1 MRRIGRRGVAR
12 TPGLTVRNRALCPSE
27 LRDESDFSVR
37 RGPWTPKAF
46 PCHPSPIMIPFR
58 TIRARAE
65 KRKGGAQALNR
76 LLPPK
81 PDPKALAELADDRVL
96 SEMTRRVFCAGFAW
110 SVIEAKWP
118 GFEEAFLDFGPGR
131 LSLQPDEFWD
141 GLMKD
146 RRIVRNGAKIMS
158 VRANASFV
166 RDVAQEHGSFGML
179 LAKWPSSDEIG
190 LLELLAKRGS
200 RLGGNTGQMLLR
212 FLGWDGF
219 VTSKDVVACLRD
231 AGLDVAEAITSKRDL
246 AKVQAQ
252 FNAWAEE
259 TGLPFVH
266 LSRICAMSI
275 GENYDADKLAS
286 FAGAED

>member
-1 MRRIGRRGVAR
+1 M
-12 TPGLTVRNRALCPSE
+12 T
-27 LRDESDFSVR
+27 
-37 RGPWTPKAF
+37 
-46 PCHPSPIMIPFR
+46 IPFK

-65 KRKGGAQALNR
+65 KRKGGAKALSK
-76 LLPPK
+76 LLPAK
-81 PDPKALAELADDRVL
+81 PDPKALAKLGDDRVL
-96 SEMTRRVFCAGFAW
+96 AEMTRRAFSAGFAW

-118 GFEEAFLDFGPGR
+118 GFEKAFLTFEPGR

-146 RRIVRNGAKIMS
+146 ARIVRNGAKIMS
-158 VRANASFV
+158 VRGNAGFV
-166 RDVAQEHGSFGML
+166 REVAQEHGSFGKF

-231 AGLDVAEAITSKRDL
+231 AGLDVAEVITSKRDL

-259 TGLPFVH
+259 TNLPFVH

-275 GENYDADKLAS
+275 GENYPTDKLAS
-286 FAGAED
+286 FAAAED

>member
-1 MRRIGRRGVAR
+1 
-12 TPGLTVRNRALCPSE
+12 
-27 LRDESDFSVR
+27 
-37 RGPWTPKAF
+37 
-46 PCHPSPIMIPFR
+46 MIPFR
-58 TIRARAE
+58 PIRARAE
-65 KRKGGAQALNR
+65 KRKGGPEALNR

-81 PDPKALAELADDRVL
+81 PNPKELTDFEDDRVL
-96 SEMTRRVFCAGFAW
+96 SEMTRRVFSAGFAW

-118 GFEEAFLDFGPGR
+118 AFEEAFLRFEPGR
-131 LSLQPDEFWD
+131 LSLQRDEFWD
-141 GLMKD
+141 GLMND
-146 RRIVRNGAKIMS
+146 ARIVRNGAKIMS

-166 RDVAQEHGSFGML
+166 RDVAKEHGSFGKL

-231 AGLDVAEAITSKRDL
+231 AGLDVADAITSKRDL

-275 GENYDADKLAS
+275 GENYDPDKLAS
-286 FAGAED
+286 FAGADD